1 MIKILLADDQTILTE
16 GIKSVLETCPD
27 FKVVGIAQDGA
38 EAVKLCES
46 LKPDVVLMDIRMPNM
61 NGVVATKRIKEID
74 DSVKI
79 IVLTTFD
86 DSDYILS
93 AINNGASGYLLKDIG
108 STALIDSIKN
118 AYAGDTI
125 LPSKIAKKITDA
137 AMMVSSDK
145 EIKLKKA
152 FNLSDAA
159 MMVSSDKEIKLKKAF
174 NLSDREIEIALMIND
189 GFTNRQI
196 ASVMQ
201 LSDGT
206 ARNYISSIYSKLGV
220 DGRPAAVEKIKSKI

>member
-1 MIKILLADDQTILTE
+1 MIKVLLVDDQQILAE
-16 GIKSVLETCPD
+16 GIKSVLTTSSEVS
-27 FKVVGIAQDGA
+27 VVGIASDGLR
-38 EAVKLCES
+38 AVDMCAR

-61 NGVVATKRIKEID
+61 NGMVATKRIKEAHENI
-74 DSVKI
+74 KI

-108 STALIDSIKN
+108 ATALIDAVKN

-125 LPSKIAKKITDA
+125 LPAKIAKKITDA
-137 AMMVSSDK
+137 AAMVSSDK
-145 EIKLKKA
+145 ELKLRKT
-152 FNLSDAA
+152 FNLS
-159 MMVSSDKEIKLKKAF
+159 E
-174 NLSDREIEIALMIND
+174 REAEIALMLYD

-196 ASVMQ
+196 ASALK

-206 ARNYISSIYSKLGV
+206 ARNYISAIYLKLGV
-220 DGRPAAVEKIKSKI
+220 DGRLAAVEKIRSLK

>member
-1 MIKILLADDQTILTE
+1 MIKILLVDDQMILAE

-27 FKVVGIAQDGA
+27 FEVCGIASDGT
-38 EAVKLCES
+38 EAVEFTDKLA
-46 LKPDVVLMDIRMPNM
+46 PDVILMDIRMPNM
-61 NGVVATKRIKEID
+61 NGVVATKRIKEKHAD
-74 DSVKI
+74 VKI

-108 STALIDSIKN
+108 STALIDAIKN

-137 AMMVSSDK
+137 AMMVSTDK
-145 EIKLKKA
+145 EIKLKK
-152 FNLSDAA
+152 SY
-159 MMVSSDKEIKLKKAF
+159 
-174 NLSDREIEIALMIND
+174 NLSDREVEIALMLCD

-196 ASVMQ
+196 ASAMK

-220 DGRPAAVEKIKSKI
+220 ESRSAAVLKIKEVI